1 PRGPRRVWGVVRFR
15 RARARRAVR
24 GVEGA
29 QDVRRAGAGAV
40 VHDDDLVRL
49 PELLERLGQAIV
61 EVAEALRLVE
71 GRNDDRDRGAL
82 PVAHRSTSRT
92 SRQSLWPPKPKELE
106 MAARMRVVSGA
117 FGT

>member
-1 PRGPRRVWGVVRFR
+1 MLAVVPVEPDHPH
-15 RARARRAVR
+15 RAVL
-24 GVEGA
+24 GVERA
-29 QDVRRAGAGAV
+29 QDVRRAVTAAV
-40 VHDDDLVRL
+40 VHEDDLVRL

-71 GRNDDRDRGAL
+71 DRNDDRDRGPL
-82 PVAHRSTSRT
+82 LGAHRSTSRT